1 MSSNDRREL
10 IYASLLNSQRPLKG
24 TDLARDH
31 GVTRQ
36 IIVKDIAILRAEG
49 KDIIATPEGYIVNKG
64 LDNYIKKIIAVSHTR
79 EKMYDELKTI
89 IKYGG
94 RVQDVIVEHPL
105 YGEIRC
111 NLMLKTMADLEEFML
126 SFERYNAEPLSA
138 LTGGMHLHTIAAETN
153 ESLENIERE
162 LINKGYILED

>member
-1 MSSNDRREL
+1 MNSNNRREL

-24 TDLARDH
+24 TDLAGQY

-36 IIVKDIAILRAEG
+36 VIVKDIAILRAEG

-79 EKMYDELKTI
+79 EEMYDELKTI

-94 RVQDVIVEHPL
+94 RVEDVIVEHPL
-105 YGEIRC
+105 YGEIKC
-111 NLMLKTMADLEEFML
+111 NLMLKNMADLEEFML
-126 SFERYNAEPLSA
+126 SFKRYNAEPLSA
-138 LTGGMHLHTIAAETN
+138 LTGGMHLHTIAAERN
-153 ESLENIERE
+153 KILENIEKA
-162 LINKGYILED
+162 LITKGYVLED

>member
-1 MSSNDRREL
+1 MSSDNRRDL

-24 TDLARDH
+24 TDLAKEH

-36 IIVKDIAILRAEG
+36 VIVKDIAILRAEG

-79 EKMYDELKTI
+79 EEMYDELKTI
-89 IKYGG
+89 IRYGG
-94 RVQDVIVEHPL
+94 RIVDVIVEHPL

-111 NLMLKTMADLEEFML
+111 NLMLNTMADLEEFML
-126 SFERYNAEPLSA
+126 SFKRYNAEPLSA
-138 LTGGMHLHTIAAETN
+138 LTGGMHLHTIAAE
-153 ESLENIERE
+153 SIKALDNIEKE
-162 LINKGYILED
+162 LIDKGYILED

>member
-1 MSSNDRREL
+1 MNSDNRREL
-10 IYASLLNSQRPLKG
+10 IYDYLLNSQRPLKG
-24 TDLARDH
+24 IDLAGKY

-36 IIVKDIAILRAEG
+36 VIVKDIAILRAEG
-49 KDIIATPEGYIVNKG
+49 KDIIATPEGYIVNRG
-64 LDNYIKKIIAVSHTR
+64 LDNYIKKIIAVSHTK
-79 EKMYDELKTI
+79 EEMYDELKTI
-89 IKYGG
+89 VNYGG

-111 NLMLKTMADLEEFML
+111 NLMLKTMAELEEFML

-138 LTGGMHLHTIAAETN
+138 LTGGMHLHTIVAESN
-153 ESLENIERE
+153 EILENIEKD

>member
-1 MSSNDRREL
+1 MNSNNRREL
-10 IYASLLNSQRPLKG
+10 IYVSLLNSQRPLKG
-24 TDLARDH
+24 TDLAKEY

-36 IIVKDIAILRAEG
+36 VIVKDIAILRAEG
-49 KDIIATPEGYIVNKG
+49 KGIIATPEGYIVNKG

-79 EKMYDELKTI
+79 EELYDELKTI
-89 IKYGG
+89 INYGG
-94 RVQDVIVEHPL
+94 KIEDVIVEHPL

-126 SFERYNAEPLSA
+126 SFKRYNAEPLSS

-153 ESLENIERE
+153 EVLESIERE